1 MLKSGSIHIAGRG
14 WHLSQLAGM
23 TLDRQTVM
31 RLYMVHLHQQR
42 YQRTVVPM
50 PTIYEE
56 DDLP

>member
-1 MLKSGSIHIAGRG
+1 MRKSGLIHIAGRG
-14 WHLSQLAGM
+14 RSQSQLARM

-42 YQRTVVPM
+42 YHRTVVPM
-50 PTIYEE
+50 PTIHEE